1 MTSGSLN
8 VEGKEAGEE
17 KLKIQGK
24 QGIAQGCQEAGG
36 NEVQSTDGGV
46 ASDTE
51 EKEKWYP

>member
-1 MTSGSLN
+1 M
-8 VEGKEAGEE
+8 EGKEEGEE